1 MATPG
6 LVPNIRLVQPQSG
19 GSLDDL
25 GDISVES
32 ADEEGPRDQVD
43 DEGNILS
50 MEHDDGSISVSI
62 DGSPVVPADK
72 DTGPDTFFSNIVD
85 KIEPVELSRIANDL
99 IRGIEED
106 ISSRKNWIE
115 ERATGIKLLGL
126 NVNIPGANGG
136 ADGAPVEGM
145 STVQHPLL
153 LEAVLRF
160 QANSRSELL
169 PTDGPVKIRNDSNGS
184 SLQQDQ
190 SADALEKDLNH
201 YLTATATEYYP
212 DTDRM
217 LFMLG
222 FGGTAF
228 KKVYFCPLRS
238 RPVSES
244 VDADDLIVNNSA
256 TDLNN
261 AKRVTHRIFMTPSTV
276 KRMQI
281 IGAYRD
287 IDLSQPMAIQY
298 DAVQREAAEQQ
309 GITLDSS
316 NPDDRDREIYEC
328 HCELDIRG
336 FEHKHKGRPSGLQI
350 PYRVTIDVSSRE
362 ILSVVRNYR
371 EDTKKL
377 PEKRTTFVKYSF
389 VPGLGFYDIGL
400 LHILGNITNAV
411 TAGLREMLDAGMF
424 ASFPGFLFADTGA
437 RQNTNIFRVPPG
449 GGAQVK
455 TGGMKIGDAVMPL
468 PYKEPSQALMA
479 LIENMAQT
487 GQRVG
492 GTAEMAVGEG
502 RADAPVGTTLAMI
515 EQATKVLN
523 SVHKRMH
530 SAQAQEFKLLAECF
544 RENPESFWRSNRK
557 PAGDWTETT
566 FLSALDDAD
575 LVPQADPNTANHT
588 QRMMKVMALKQL
600 QKESPN
606 LYDPI
611 AIDMA
616 ALKALGWSN
625 PEQFM
630 APVEAQSAPP
640 PQQLEREAKAKNDS
654 TRASA
659 SMLSAQTAAQSA
671 QVDAH
676 IKLQKAQ
683 EDARRA
689 DERLAIEKANLQDKA
704 EDRALRERMQIAEVA
719 ERLAVHPYSAGL
731 VQPLIKPVLERLT
744 QQQPGLAPS
753 EGEGQ

>member
-1 MATPG
+1 
-6 LVPNIRLVQPQSG
+6 
-19 GSLDDL
+19 
-25 GDISVES
+25 
-32 ADEEGPRDQVD
+32 
-43 DEGNILS
+43 
-50 MEHDDGSISVSI
+50 
-62 DGSPVVPADK
+62 
-72 DTGPDTFFSNIVD
+72 
-85 KIEPVELSRIANDL
+85 
-99 IRGIEED
+99 
-106 ISSRKNWIE
+106 
-115 ERATGIKLLGL
+115 
-126 NVNIPGANGG
+126 
-136 ADGAPVEGM
+136 
-145 STVQHPLL
+145 
-153 LEAVLRF
+153 
-160 QANSRSELL
+160 
-169 PTDGPVKIRNDSNGS
+169 
-184 SLQQDQ
+184 
-190 SADALEKDLNH
+190 
-201 YLTATATEYYP
+201 
-212 DTDRM
+212 M

-228 KKVYFCPLRS
+228 KKVYLCPLRT

-287 IDLSQPMAIQY
+287 VDLSQPMAIQY

-336 FEHKHKGRPSGLQI
+336 FEHKHKGRASGLQI

-630 APVEAQSAPP
+630 APAEAQSAPP
-640 PQQLEREAKAKNDS
+640 PQQLEREAKARNDE

-731 VQPLIKPVLERLT
+731 VQPLIRPVLERLT

>member
-32 ADEEGPRDQVD
+32 ADEEGPRDEVD

-50 MEHDDGSISVSI
+50 MEHEDGSISVSI
-62 DGSPVVPADK
+62 DDSPVVPADK
-72 DTGPDTFFSNIVD
+72 GTGPDTFFSNLVD

-99 IRGIEED
+99 MRGIDED

-201 YLTATATEYYP
+201 YLTSTATEYYP

-228 KKVYFCPLRS
+228 KKVYFCPLRT

-287 IDLSQPMAIQY
+287 VDLSQPMAIQY

-309 GITLDSS
+309 GVTLDSS

-328 HCELDIRG
+328 HCELDIKG

-350 PYRVTIDVSSRE
+350 PYRVTIDASSRE

-640 PQQLEREAKAKNDS
+640 PQQIEREAKARNDE

>member
-1 MATPG
+1 
-6 LVPNIRLVQPQSG
+6 
-19 GSLDDL
+19 
-25 GDISVES
+25 
-32 ADEEGPRDQVD
+32 
-43 DEGNILS
+43 
-50 MEHDDGSISVSI
+50 
-62 DGSPVVPADK
+62 
-72 DTGPDTFFSNIVD
+72 
-85 KIEPVELSRIANDL
+85 
-99 IRGIEED
+99 
-106 ISSRKNWIE
+106 
-115 ERATGIKLLGL
+115 
-126 NVNIPGANGG
+126 
-136 ADGAPVEGM
+136 
-145 STVQHPLL
+145 
-153 LEAVLRF
+153 
-160 QANSRSELL
+160 
-169 PTDGPVKIRNDSNGS
+169 
-184 SLQQDQ
+184 
-190 SADALEKDLNH
+190 
-201 YLTATATEYYP
+201 
-212 DTDRM
+212 
-217 LFMLG
+217 
-222 FGGTAF
+222 
-228 KKVYFCPLRS
+228 
-238 RPVSES
+238 
-244 VDADDLIVNNSA
+244 
-256 TDLNN
+256 
-261 AKRVTHRIFMTPSTV
+261 
-276 KRMQI
+276 
-281 IGAYRD
+281 
-287 IDLSQPMAIQY
+287 
-298 DAVQREAAEQQ
+298 
-309 GITLDSS
+309 
-316 NPDDRDREIYEC
+316 
-328 HCELDIRG
+328 
-336 FEHKHKGRPSGLQI
+336 
-350 PYRVTIDVSSRE
+350 
-362 ILSVVRNYR
+362 
-371 EDTKKL
+371 
-377 PEKRTTFVKYSF
+377 
-389 VPGLGFYDIGL
+389 
-400 LHILGNITNAV
+400 
-411 TAGLREMLDAGMF
+411 
-424 ASFPGFLFADTGA
+424 
-437 RQNTNIFRVPPG
+437 
-449 GGAQVK
+449 
-455 TGGMKIGDAVMPL
+455 MPL

-630 APVEAQSAPP
+630 APIEAQSAPP

-753 EGEGQ
+753 EGEQ

>member
-32 ADEEGPRDQVD
+32 ADEDGPRDQVD

-492 GTAEMAVGEG
+492 GTAEIAVGEG

-630 APVEAQSAPP
+630 APIEAQSAPP
-640 PQQLEREAKAKNDS
+640 PQQLEREAKAQNDS

-659 SMLSAQTAAQSA
+659 SMLSAQTAAKSA